1 MCAFIALED
10 ADVAQGA
17 TYVDTSVKHGENV
30 VLNFYIYLHTF
41 IYLAVLALSCSVQNL
56 YLWNENT

>member
-1 MCAFIALED
+1 MFHCLNF
-10 ADVAQGA
+10 QGA